1 MVPIAGD
8 LGTMICGGVPSD
20 AGDMTERHSGA
31 RAFAL
36 LTDGVQI
43 EIRRLGAADLDAVR
57 ELHEGLCE
65 ESLYLRFFGLNRAM
79 AGEVARRV
87 CRTDGSD
94 HAALGAWLHGDLVGV
109 AEYEPTGVPGE
120 AEVAMAVADRM
131 HHRGV
136 GTLLLE
142 HLGSLARDSGLVA
155 FRADTLPENSAMLRV
170 FADAG
175 MPARQRTSGGV
186 VEVTIPLG
194 CGDEYLD
201 AVAERERRA
210 DVASLEPL
218 LRPRSVAVI
227 GASRRRGT
235 VGAELLRNIVAGG
248 FKGAVYA
255 VNPHCAGSD
264 LHGAPCVATL
274 ADLPEA
280 PDLAVITVPAPSVP
294 GVAAACGRFGIP
306 TLVVISSGFTA
317 GQGRALLATC
327 REHGMRLVGP
337 NCLGIANTGIWLDAT
352 FGARR
357 PVPGTAGV
365 AVQSGGVGISLLEEL
380 SRLGIGVSTFASV
393 GDKYDVSA
401 NDMLMWWESDDTTR
415 LGILHVESFGN
426 PRKFARTARRVAA
439 TMPLLT
445 VLAGRSAPG
454 TRAAASHTAAAAT
467 PELTR
472 RALFE
477 QAGVVATDDLGELV
491 DAAALLATQPP
502 PAGPRV
508 AVLSNAGGAGV
519 LAADA
524 CADAGLTVPVLDE
537 ATRRHLADILPSC
550 AAVANPV
557 DTTAAVSADVFGDAL
572 ALLAAD
578 DSVDAVLAL
587 VAPTALGDLR
597 DALRACRKP
606 MAAVVLGQA
615 ETVMVNDD
623 GLPCYAYPENAARAL
638 AHAWTYARR
647 RDVPKEPAPVLP
659 GLRPDEA
666 SGIIGGFLAGAP
678 DGGWLPPAETYRL
691 LESYGLP
698 VAPWRWARTQD
709 EAATAARDLGR
720 PVALKAHA
728 ADVVHKTAAGALEL
742 GLDGEDAVQAAFGR
756 LAERFGGD
764 LEGTLV
770 QAMAEQGVEVLCG
783 AVQDEVFGAVVIF
796 GAGGVDTDALA
807 DRAARL
813 APLTTRDADELI
825 RAPRLSALLRGH
837 SARPAGDLERL
848 REVLIRLSR
857 LVSDHPEISEL
868 DLNPTIVRPDGA
880 VIVDARVRLAP
891 RRSWDPYLRRLR

>member
-1 MVPIAGD
+1 
-8 LGTMICGGVPSD
+8 
-20 AGDMTERHSGA
+20 MTERVSGA

-36 LTDGVQI
+36 LTDGTQI
-43 EIRRLGAADLDAVR
+43 EIRALGAVDADAVR
-57 ELHEGLCE
+57 VLHEGLCE

-79 AGEVARRV
+79 AGEVAGRV
-87 CRTDGSD
+87 CRVDGSD

-120 AEVAMAVADRM
+120 AEVAMAVADQM

-142 HLGSLARDSGLVA
+142 HLASLARANGLVA

-175 MPARQRTSGGV
+175 MAARQRTSGGV
-186 VEVTIPLG
+186 VELTIPLVSDDG
-194 CGDEYLD
+194 YLD

-218 LRPRSVAVI
+218 LRPRSVVVI
-227 GASRRRGT
+227 GASRKRGT

-255 VNPHCAGSD
+255 VNPHCAGND
-264 LHGAPCVATL
+264 LHGAPCVAAL
-274 ADLPEA
+274 ADLPEP

-294 GVAAACGRFGIP
+294 AVAAACGRFGISA
-306 TLVVISSGFTA
+306 LVVISSGLSA
-317 GQGRALLATC
+317 DQGRGLLAVC
-327 REHGMRLVGP
+327 REFGMRMVGP

-357 PVPGTAGV
+357 PAFGGAGV
-365 AVQSGGVGISLLEEL
+365 AVQSGGVGITLIEEL

-401 NDMLMWWESDDTTR
+401 NDLLMWWESDETTR

-426 PRKFARTARRVAA
+426 PRKFARTARRVAGKL
-439 TMPLLT
+439 PLLT

-477 QAGVVATDDLGELV
+477 QSGIVATDGLGELV
-491 DAAALLATQPP
+491 DVAALLATQPL

-508 AVLSNAGGAGV
+508 AVVSNAGGAGV

-537 ATRRHLADILPSC
+537 ATRGVLVRVLPSC

-557 DTTAAVSADVFGDAL
+557 DTTAAVSAEVFREAIEL
-572 ALLAAD
+572 VAAD
-578 DSVDAVLAL
+578 DAVDAVLAL
-587 VAPTALGDLR
+587 VVPTALGDLR
-597 DALRACRKP
+597 SALRSCRKP
-606 MAAVVLGQA
+606 LAAVVLGQA
-615 ETVMVNDD
+615 ETVTINDEV
-623 GLPCYAYPENAARAL
+623 LPCYAYPESAARAL
-638 AHAWTYARR
+638 AHAWRYSRG
-647 RDVPKEPAPVLP
+647 RDVPREAPPALDH
-659 GLRPDEA
+659 LRPDEA
-666 SGIIGGFLAGAP
+666 AGIIGGFLADEP
-678 DGGWLPPAETYRL
+678 DGGWLPPAEAYRL

-698 VAPWRWARTQD
+698 VAPWRWARTED
-709 EAATAARDLGR
+709 EAVAAARDLDG
-720 PVALKAHA
+720 PVALKAHVSG
-728 ADVVHKTAAGALEL
+728 VVHKTATGALEL
-742 GLDGEDAVQAAFGR
+742 GLDGAEAVRAASGR
-756 LAERFGGD
+756 LSGRFGDD
-764 LEGTLV
+764 LGGMLV
-770 QAMAEQGVEVLCG
+770 QAMADQGVEVLCG

-796 GAGGVDTDALA
+796 GAGGVDADALA

-813 APLTTRDADELI
+813 APLTARDTDELI
-825 RAPRLSALLRGH
+825 RAPRLSALLLGH
-837 SARPAGDLERL
+837 SARPAGDVGRL
-848 REVLIRLSR
+848 RDVLLRLSR
-857 LVSDHPEISEL
+857 LAADHPGITEL

-880 VIVDARVRLAP
+880 VIVDARVRVAP
-891 RRSWDPYLRRLR
+891 CRRWDPYLRRLR

>member
-1 MVPIAGD
+1 
-8 LGTMICGGVPSD
+8 
-20 AGDMTERHSGA
+20 MTERLSGA

-36 LTDGVQI
+36 LTDGTQI
-43 EIRRLGAADLDAVR
+43 EIRRLGAADEEAVR
-57 ELHEGLCE
+57 ELHQGLRE

-79 AGEVARRV
+79 AADVAARV
-87 CRTDGSD
+87 CRADGGA

-120 AEVAMAVADRM
+120 AEIAMAVADRM

-142 HLGSLARDSGLVA
+142 HLGSLARAAGIVA
-155 FRADTLPENSAMLRV
+155 FRADTLPANSAMLRV

-175 MPARQRTSGGV
+175 MGARRRTSGGV
-186 VEVTIPLG
+186 VEVTIPLAS
-194 CGDEYLD
+194 GDGYLD
-201 AVAERERRA
+201 AVAERERQA

-218 LRPRSVAVI
+218 LRPRAVAVI

-235 VGAELLRNIVAGG
+235 VGAELLRNIIAGG
-248 FKGAVYA
+248 FKGGVYA
-255 VNPHCAGSD
+255 VNPHCAGPD
-264 LHGAPCVATL
+264 LHGAPCVAAL

-294 GVAAACGRFGIP
+294 AVAAACGRFGIP
-306 TLVVISSGFTA
+306 ALVVIGSGLTA
-317 GQGRALLATC
+317 EQGRGLLAAC
-327 REHGMRLVGP
+327 REYGMRLVGP
-337 NCLGIANTGIWLDAT
+337 NCLGVANTALGLDAT
-352 FGARR
+352 FAARR
-357 PVPGTAGV
+357 PEPGTAGV
-365 AVQSGGVGISLLEEL
+365 AVQSGGVGIALIEEL

-401 NDMLMWWESDDTTR
+401 NDLLMWWESDETTR
-415 LGILHVESFGN
+415 LGVLHVESFGN

-439 TMPLLT
+439 KMPLLT

-472 RALFE
+472 RALFA
-477 QAGVVATDDLGELV
+477 QAGIVATDDLGELV

-524 CADAGLTVPVLDE
+524 CADAGLTVPVLSQ
-537 ATRRHLADILPSC
+537 ATRRHLGRILPSG

-557 DTTAAVSADVFGDAL
+557 DTTAAVSADVFRDAL
-572 ALLAAD
+572 GALAAD
-578 DSVDAVLAL
+578 DAVDAVLAL

-597 DALRACRKP
+597 GALRGGRKP

-615 ETVMVNDD
+615 ETVVVNDD
-623 GLPCYAYPENAARAL
+623 AVPCYAYPENAARSL

-647 RDVPKEPAPVLP
+647 RDVPREPPPTPP
-659 GLRPDEA
+659 GLRQDEA
-666 SGIIGGFLAGAP
+666 ARIIGGFLDGEP
-678 DGGWLPPAETYRL
+678 DGGWLPPGQVYRL

-698 VAPWRWARTQD
+698 VAPWRWARTAD
-709 EAATAARDLGR
+709 EAIAAARDLGV
-720 PVALKAHA
+720 PVALKAHVTK
-728 ADVVHKTAAGALEL
+728 VVHKTAAGALEL
-742 GLDGEDAVQAAFGR
+742 GLTGEDAVRAAFGR
-756 LAERFGGD
+756 LAERFGAD
-764 LEGTLV
+764 LEGMLV
-770 QAMAEQGVEVLCG
+770 QAMAERGVEVLCG

-825 RAPRLSALLRGH
+825 RAPRLSALLSGH
-837 SARPAGDLERL
+837 PARPAGDVGRL
-848 REVLIRLSR
+848 RDSLLRLSR
-857 LVSDHPEISEL
+857 LAADHPEIAEL
-868 DLNPTIVRPDGA
+868 DLNPTIVRPDG
-880 VIVDARVRLAP
+880 VVTVDARVRLVP
-891 RRSWDPYLRRLR
+891 RRRWDPYLRRLR